1 MKRKAEEKS
10 VKQREPGGAYEIS
23 YETKL
28 KALGLFRSGC
38 GYKKVSAELGL
49 KVYTVRDW
57 GRRFHKGDCEWAIPK
72 DGKPRKKY
80 DKEIKKLAIAAYD
93 RGTMSLTEI
102 CSLYS
107 IPRKDTLVIWIREE
121 KRKRENQAYGDN
133 AGRAVSGEAAEVE
146 GCGDLRSPALSGAG
160 AREQGKRPNSRGYL
174 KKNAFL
180 EVQRLSEE
188 RGLTIKEA
196 CAVAGCS
203 RSGYYKSRKS
213 LGKIMSD
220 IELVEL
226 MRKIQ
231 HDEDVHQTYGAKR
244 LTAAVNR
251 ALKELGEEEV
261 DLITNKKGC
270 VNHKRVERLAA
281 ECNLNSIQRRRTQP
295 KRYYENRKD
304 RVSARMAE
312 NVLNRQFS
320 AVSAPFSVYATDVTY
335 LPCKDKGFIYLSTVM
350 DVCTQEILGFCIS
363 SENSVKTVM
372 DSLAMIPDELL
383 AGAMIHSDQGSP
395 YFSSAWI
402 DECLRLGIA
411 RSMSA
416 RGQCWDN
423 AVMENFFS
431 RMKCELNIT
440 KRSRIQKFSAH
451 EIESKVRRY
460 IDWYNN
466 KRIQKKLGYMSP
478 IEFRNLKL
486 KELEDAKLII

>member
-1 MKRKAEEKS
+1 MKRKTEEKS
-10 VKQREPGGAYEIS
+10 VNRRVQGGACEIS

-38 GYKKVSAELGL
+38 GYKKVSKELGL

-57 GRRFHKGDCEWAIPK
+57 GRRFNKGDYEWAIPR

-80 DKEIKKLAIAAYD
+80 DREIKKLAIAAYG
-93 RGTMSLTEI
+93 RGTMTLTEI
-102 CSLYS
+102 CSMYS

-133 AGRAVSGEAAEVE
+133 ARRAVSGEAAEME
-146 GCGDLRSPALSGAG
+146 GCGDLCPPALSGAG
-160 AREQGKRPNSRGYL
+160 AGERGDEACDRGNT
-174 KKNAFL
+174 KKNTFL
-180 EVQRLSEE
+180 EVERLREE
-188 RGLTIKEA
+188 TGLTIKDA
-196 CAVAGCS
+196 CAVTGIS
-203 RSGYYKSRKS
+203 RSWYYKSKKG

-220 IELVEL
+220 MELVGL

-231 HDEDVHQTYGAKR
+231 NDEDVHQTYGAKR

-251 ALKELGEEEV
+251 ALKELGKEEV

-281 ECNLNSIQRRRTQP
+281 EYNLNSIQRRRIQP
-295 KRYYENRKD
+295 KRYYENRRN

-312 NVLNRQFS
+312 NVLGRQFS
-320 AVSAPFSVYATDVTY
+320 SVSAPFSVYATDVTY
-335 LPCKDKGFIYLSTVM
+335 LPCKDKGFIYLSAVI
-350 DVCTQEILGFCIS
+350 DVCTQEVLGFCIS

-372 DSLAMIPDELL
+372 DSLAMIPDELI

-402 DECLRLGIA
+402 DECARLGVT

-423 AVMENFFS
+423 AVAENFFS

-440 KRSRIQKFSAH
+440 KRSRMQKFSAH
-451 EIESKVRRY
+451 EIENKVRRY

-466 KRIQKKLGYMSP
+466 KRIQKRLGYMSP
-478 IEFRNLKL
+478 VEFRNLRL
-486 KELEDAKLII
+486 KELEEANLII